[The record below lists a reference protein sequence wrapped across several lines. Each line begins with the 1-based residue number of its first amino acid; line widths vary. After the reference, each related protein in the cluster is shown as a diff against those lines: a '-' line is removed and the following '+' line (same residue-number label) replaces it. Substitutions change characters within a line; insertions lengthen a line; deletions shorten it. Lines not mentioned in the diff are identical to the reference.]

1 MTFFGMPAEEFFLK
15 FREFIFVVMGIQFFY
30 TAFKVFRTRENDPKK
45 ITTFIFWIILG
56 VLFAFG
62 KLIPPMIAGVLV
74 VIIGILSL
82 INGIVEI
89 GAVKNDEKD
98 SIEGSDKFGNKIFIP
113 VILMAVLAIVFA
125 KLIPE
130 SGSSIL
136 GFTAIIGVI
145 VAMIMTK
152 SGLKETMNQSDRLV
166 QQVGAVSIL
175 PQLLGALGAIFTAA
189 GVGDVIAS
197 IIKDVIP
204 TVSPLSGSIAYI
216 LGMVIFTAI
225 MGNAFAAFTVITA
238 GIGVPFVM
246 AQGGD
251 PAIAGALAMTAGYCG
266 TLLTPMAGNFNIL
279 PIGVLNMKD
288 KNGVIKEQAPFAII
302 MVIVHIILMR
312 YWAF

>member
-1 MTFFGMPAEEFFLK
+1 
-15 FREFIFVVMGIQFFY
+15 
-30 TAFKVFRTRENDPKK
+30 
-45 ITTFIFWIILG
+45 
-56 VLFAFG
+56 
-62 KLIPPMIAGVLV
+62 MIAGILV

-82 INGIVEI
+82 INGIVVI
-89 GAVKNDEKD
+89 GSVENDEKD
-98 SIEGSDKFGNKIFIP
+98 SIDGSNRLGNKIFIP

-152 SGLKETMNQSDRLV
+152 SGVSEMMKQSDRLV
-166 QQVGAVSIL
+166 QQVVAIYIL

-189 GVGDVIAS
+189 GVGEVIAG
-197 IIKDVIP
+197 IIKGVIP
-204 TVSPLSGSIAYI
+204 TVSPMSGSIAYV

-279 PIGVLNMKD
+279 PIGVLNMSD

-302 MVIVHIILMR
+302 MIIAHILLMR